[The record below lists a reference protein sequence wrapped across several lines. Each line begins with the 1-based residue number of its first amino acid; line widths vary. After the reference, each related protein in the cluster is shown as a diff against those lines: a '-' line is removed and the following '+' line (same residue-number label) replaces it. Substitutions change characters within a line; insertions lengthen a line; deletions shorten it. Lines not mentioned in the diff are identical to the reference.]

1 VFILCEKNTD
11 PFNWMSSGF
20 FCKEHSHNLE
30 LQNMFRNAIVVTII
44 LVPQKRVDSLTHNLN
59 VFSLQA
65 IERHHTE
72 TMVNQ
77 NLIANTIPCHIYML
91 FSSNF
96 LFSFSIQV
104 NDFI

>member
-1 VFILCEKNTD
+1 
-11 PFNWMSSGF
+11 
-20 FCKEHSHNLE
+20 
-30 LQNMFRNAIVVTII
+30 MFRNAIVVTII